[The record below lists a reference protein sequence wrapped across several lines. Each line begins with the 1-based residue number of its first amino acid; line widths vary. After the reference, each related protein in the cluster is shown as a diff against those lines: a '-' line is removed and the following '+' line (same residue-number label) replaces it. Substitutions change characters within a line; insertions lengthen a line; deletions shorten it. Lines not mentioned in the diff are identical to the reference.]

1 MDDEMILNK
10 LKIVL
15 NENFQVD
22 PDEVVLSSDLT
33 DDLGLDSVDI
43 MDSIFFV
50 EDAFNIK
57 LIKEDEGARENI
69 KLDTVLDII
78 SLIKEKAR

>member
-1 MDDEMILNK
+1 MILNK